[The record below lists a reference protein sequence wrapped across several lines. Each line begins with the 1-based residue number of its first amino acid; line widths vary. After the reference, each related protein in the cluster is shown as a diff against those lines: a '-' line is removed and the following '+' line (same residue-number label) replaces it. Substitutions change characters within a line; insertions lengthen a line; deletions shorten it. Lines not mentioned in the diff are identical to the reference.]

1 MTTSGR
7 QTSESASTVR
17 DQAHNMAGKVVEKV
31 QETASRLTG
40 SDQRNDTASGRTGG
54 DQGTPVMEQASEQI
68 TSRLDMGKEYVAET
82 VTGLAQAL
90 RQTGQ
95 HLREDGSQPMLAQ
108 YADRGAEQIDSFGG
122 YLRRRDA
129 SQLVADV
136 EGFARRQPMAFAG
149 GAFALGMLAV
159 RFLRSKSQP
168 QGYSPS
174 SSGSTSYGAALR
186 RQMPGTRPMTG
197 QADTGTTPRSP
208 STPPGGYTAGQ
219 PAPSGTPTRPP
230 TTTSGRGPTSGTG
243 LNPGTPAAPGPG
255 VASPG
260 TQAERPTPRPTA
272 PPSGGG
278 TSTSPGTAAP
288 STGTG
293 ARTGGSTPASE
304 RTESGPRSQP

>member
-1 MTTSGR
+1 M
-7 QTSESASTVR
+7 
-17 DQAHNMAGKVVEKV
+17 
-31 QETASRLTG
+31 TG
-40 SDQRNDTASGRTGG
+40 SDQRHDTASGRTGG
-54 DQGTPVMEQASEQI
+54 DQGTPVMEQASEQV

-108 YADRGAEQIDSFGG
+108 YADRGAEKIEHFGG
-122 YLRRRDA
+122 YLRRRDT

-136 EGFARRQPMAFAG
+136 EGFARRQPIAFAG

-174 SSGSTSYGAALR
+174 SGSATYGASSS
-186 RQMPGTRPMTG
+186 RQMPGTRPMMR

-208 STPPGGYTAGQ
+208 STPSGGYTAGQ

-230 TTTSGRGPTSGTG
+230 TTTSGRGQTSDTG

-272 PPSGGG
+272 SPSGSG
-278 TSTSPGTAAP
+278 TSTSPGTATP
-288 STGTG
+288 STGAG

-304 RTESGPRSQP
+304 RTGSGPRSQP

>member
-7 QTSESASTVR
+7 QSGESTSTVR
-17 DQAHNMAGKVVEKV
+17 DRAHNMAGKVVDTV
-31 QETASRLTG
+31 QEAASRMTG
-40 SDQRNDTASGRTGG
+40 SDQRRDTTPGSADGG
-54 DQGTPVMEQASEQI
+54 QSTPVMEQASEQV

-82 VTGLAQAL
+82 VTGLARAL

-108 YADRGAEQIDSFGG
+108 YADRSAEQIEHFGG
-122 YLRRRDA
+122 YLRRRDTG
-129 SQLVADV
+129 QLVTDV

-174 SSGSTSYGAALR
+174 SPGSTSYGTASSG
-186 RQMPGTRPMTG
+186 PPSTRPMMG
-197 QADTGTTPRSP
+197 QTSPATTPRSP

-219 PAPSGTPTRPP
+219 AAPSGAPTRQP
-230 TTTSGRGPTSGTG
+230 TTPSGRGSTSGTG

-255 VASPG
+255 ATSPG
-260 TQAERPTPRPTA
+260 TQAERPTPRPTT
-272 PPSGGG
+272 PPSGSG
-278 TSTSPGTAAP
+278 TSASPGTAAP
-288 STGTG
+288 SSGTG
-293 ARTGGSTPASE
+293 ARTGGTTPASE
-304 RTESGPRSQP
+304 RTGSGPRSQP